1 MNGYY
6 WESKNYKGWVAAPS
20 DEIALRFFNGPR
32 SVTVWRV
39 DDGGRKVLVLKKK
52 RGKLIL

>member
-1 MNGYY
+1 MNDYY
-6 WESKNYKGWVAAPS
+6 WETKNCQGWVSIPS

-39 DDGGRKVLVLKKK
+39 DDGGRKVLILKKGE
-52 RGKLIL
+52 GKLLL